1 LEHFDVNTGIFI
13 GVCATF
19 VMDLWL
25 VSANKLFGFDKPNWH
40 PVGRWVVECLQGRV
54 VHEDISLVRS
64 YAYENQ
70 IGWSFHY
77 LVGAIYGI
85 FFLYLISGNWIDLPL
100 LVNALLFGWV
110 TISAGWFFLHP
121 CLGLGVALNKTE
133 NPQFGRLTGL
143 IAHTAFG
150 LGLWLPFLV

>member
-1 LEHFDVNTGIFI
+1 MEHFDVNTGILI

-25 VSANKLFGFDKPNWH
+25 VLANKLFGFDKPNWH

-54 VHEDISLVRS
+54 VQEDISLVRS

-85 FFLYLISGNWIDLPL
+85 FFLYLISENWIDLPL
-100 LVNALLFGWV
+100 IVNALLFGWV

-133 NPQFGRLTGL
+133 NPQFVQITGL

>member
-1 LEHFDVNTGIFI
+1 MEHFDVNAGIFI

-25 VSANKLFGFDKPNWH
+25 VLANKLFGFDKPNWH

-64 YAYENQ
+64 YAYEKQ
-70 IGWSFHY
+70 IGWLFHY
-77 LVGAIYGI
+77 LVGTIYGI

-100 LVNALLFGWV
+100 IVNALLFGWV

-133 NPQFGRLTGL
+133 NPQFGRITGL
-143 IAHTAFG
+143 IAHTAFA